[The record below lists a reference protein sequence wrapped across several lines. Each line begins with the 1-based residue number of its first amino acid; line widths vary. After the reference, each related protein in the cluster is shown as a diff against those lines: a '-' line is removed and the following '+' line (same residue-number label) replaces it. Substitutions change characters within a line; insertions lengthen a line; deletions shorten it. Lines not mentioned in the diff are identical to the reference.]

1 MNSTSTKDSP
11 ILDLEETRTNTFE
24 GGASVSIGSDTRSPR
39 PPPKLPDKELSIV
52 YEGRG
57 RNRKKLYRKG

>member
-1 MNSTSTKDSP
+1 
-11 ILDLEETRTNTFE
+11 LEETRTNTFE